1 MARTIESNLYQ
12 TLIDTQ
18 FSFVARGER
27 TIDEIYNAVKSQLP
41 DLCDDGY
48 SCSDNCKHGNK
59 QPEWNHIVRSALQRL
74 KSACDSID
82 HSGNRGFW
90 IFS

>member
-18 FSFVARGER
+18 FSFVERGER
-27 TIDEIYNAVKSQLP
+27 SIIEIYDAVKAQLP
-41 DLCDDGY
+41 HLCDDEY
-48 SCSDNCKHGNK
+48 FCSVNCKQGNK

-74 KSACDSID
+74 KSAGGCID
-82 HSGNRGFW
+82 NPGNRGFW
-90 IFS
+90 LFS